1 MSSHIASADESLT
14 RLLHSSEESFFSQL
28 KTLEDFLASH
38 NHTLESALQLAFSNK
53 DKDSV
58 IEEKAD
64 EISRR
69 ARELYQYRDFL
80 LDQRHQSEQ
89 PIQTNLSPIRMRR
102 LARV

>member
-1 MSSHIASADESLT
+1 MNSHATSADESLT
-14 RLLHSSEESFFSQL
+14 RLLRSSEDSFFSQL

-38 NHTLESALQLAFSNK
+38 NHTLESALQLVFSNK
-53 DKDSV
+53 DKDPL
-58 IEEKAD
+58 IEEKAQ

-80 LDQRHQSEQ
+80 LDQRHQNEQ
-89 PIQTNLSPIRMRR
+89 PIQTNLAPMRMRR